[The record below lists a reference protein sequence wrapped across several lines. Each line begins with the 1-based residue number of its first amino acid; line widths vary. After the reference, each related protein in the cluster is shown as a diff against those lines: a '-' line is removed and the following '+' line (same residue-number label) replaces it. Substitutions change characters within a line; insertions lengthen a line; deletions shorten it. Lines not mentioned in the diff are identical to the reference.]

1 MSGTTQRAVLIRAAL
16 RGSTSLPIRS
26 LRGFDKRKG
35 HAVPTSAD
43 DRTSRWVGELA
54 EAEVREGIDSMFAQ
68 IQQEFGF
75 KRREVTVTLDGGDG
89 SILTPDFGYGVAAS
103 QSADAPANALLTRVL
118 EDITDLQLLE
128 SEAFQTVFGPWFD
141 HVELHLSDALDIE
154 AIIDQIEEDDDTP
167 VQRQYPVDCSHCT
180 LWVQGEP
187 WCVRLQGQSLTIHFD
202 KKVTPRVL
210 LAGYMAC
217 LGSLRTSPSLARALP
232 TGTP

>member
-1 MSGTTQRAVLIRAAL
+1 MQGA

-35 HAVPTSAD
+35 HAIPKNAD
-43 DRTSRWVGELA
+43 EQTSRWVGALA

-68 IQQEFGF
+68 IQQEFRF
-75 KRREVTVTLDGGDG
+75 KRKEVSVTLDGGDG
-89 SILTPDFGYGVAAS
+89 SILTPHFGYGVTAS
-103 QSADAPANALLTRVL
+103 QSVETPANALLTRVL

-128 SEAFQTVFGPWFD
+128 SDSFQSVFGPWFD

-154 AIIDQIEEDDDTP
+154 AIIDQIEADDDTH
-167 VQRQYPVDCSHCT
+167 VQRQYPIDCSNCT
-180 LWVQGEP
+180 LWVEGEP
-187 WCVRLQGQSLTIHFD
+187 WRVRLQGHALTIHFD

-217 LGSLRTSPSLARALP
+217 LGSLRASPSLARALP